1 MLDAETV
8 GSTLPDGVNRH
19 WLVNGVEVT
28 GTIFFLQLQNLGLE
42 LHDLGSTVTIAGG
55 NAITPYAG
63 PGPAAGS
70 GPHRCRNSA
79 MP

>member
-28 GTIFFLQLQNLGLE
+28 GTSIFFLQL
-42 LHDLGSTVTIAGG
+42 
-55 NAITPYAG
+55 
-63 PGPAAGS
+63 
-70 GPHRCRNSA
+70 
-79 MP
+79 